1 MMKKLMLGAAV
12 LAVTAA
18 PMAASAGDWG
28 RHYGDWGGWSDR
40 GDWGRHYDRDD
51 WRWRDRDDDNGGAAL
66 AAGLFG
72 FVLGSALSHGHDG
85 YYQSCYWTTRPVED
99 GWGYVH
105 YQRVEVC
112 R

>member
-1 MMKKLMLGAAV
+1 MMKKLMLGAAA
-12 LAVTAA
+12 LAITAT
-18 PMAASAGDWG
+18 PLAASAADWG
-28 RHYGDWGGWSDR
+28 HGRGDCGRGWDRGGEWRDR
-40 GDWGRHYDRDD
+40 GDRDD
-51 WRWRDRDDDNGGAAL
+51 GNGGAAL

-72 FVLGSALSHGHDG
+72 FVLGSALNHDRYDG

-99 GWGYVH
+99 AWGYVH